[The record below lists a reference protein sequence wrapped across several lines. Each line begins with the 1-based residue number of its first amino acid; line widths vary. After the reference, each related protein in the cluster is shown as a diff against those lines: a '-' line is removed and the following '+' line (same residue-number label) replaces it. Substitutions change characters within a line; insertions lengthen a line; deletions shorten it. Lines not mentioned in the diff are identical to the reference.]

1 MRLRRR
7 FLVFAIL
14 IHCIFIALS
23 ITLLSGNKYFFAAAE
38 LLILVSLAISIH
50 LYRSF
55 LKPLN
60 LIASGIESIKD
71 QDFSTTF
78 VETGQ
83 DELDELIGIYNRM
96 IDQLRK
102 ERVKQREQH
111 FFLQRLIDA
120 SPMGII
126 ILDLDNNITM
136 INPAA
141 AVILDAKSDRVV
153 GHSLDCFEG
162 VPGSQLRG
170 LRPGEARIVSVNGI
184 QTFKCRRSHFLD
196 RGFHRHFIMIEELTR
211 EILSAQKKAY
221 ERVIRMMS
229 HEINNSVGAVNSI
242 LQSAQNYSDQLVPE
256 DRRDFEEATQVAID
270 RNTSLNRFMTNLAD
284 VVRLPLPSTE
294 QCDLHQLLRRVEVLM
309 SAECAKRNI
318 NWDWDMSGE
327 PFIAHIDLQQIEQV
341 LVNIIKNAIE
351 AIGTDGTITVRANA
365 AQSKVLRIYD
375 DGKGITLEEQP
386 HLFTPFYSTKKD
398 GQGIGLTLI
407 REILM
412 NHGFSFNLDSTES
425 GQTLFWIDFRNKR

>member
-1 MRLRRR
+1 MKLRRR
-7 FLVFAIL
+7 FLIFAIL

-23 ITLLSGNKYFFAAAE
+23 ITLLSGNKYLFVAAE

-50 LYRSF
+50 LYKSF

-120 SPMGII
+120 SPMGIV

-141 AVILDAKSDRVV
+141 ETVLEARSDKVV
-153 GHSLDCFEG
+153 GRSLDCFAG
-162 VPGSQLRG
+162 VPGTQLQG

-196 RGFHRHFIMIEELTR
+196 RGFHRHFILIEELTR

-242 LQSAQNYSDQLVPE
+242 LQSSLNYSKQLVPD
-256 DRRDFEEATQVAID
+256 DRRDFEEVTQVAID
-270 RNTSLNRFMTNLAD
+270 RNSSLNRFMSNLAD
-284 VVRLPLPSTE
+284 VVRLPLPSME
-294 QCDLHQLLRRVEVLM
+294 WCNLHELLRRVQVLM
-309 SAECAKRNI
+309 SAECAKRSV
-318 NWDWDMSGE
+318 NWVWDLSDE
-327 PFIAHIDLQQIEQV
+327 PLVVQVDLQQIEQV

-351 AIGTDGTITVRANA
+351 AIGTNGTITVCTDA
-365 AQSKVLRIYD
+365 AESRVLRIFD
-375 DGKGITLEEQP
+375 DGKGIALEERP

-412 NHGFSFNLDSTES
+412 NHGFSFNLESDES
-425 GQTLFWIDFRNKR
+425 GQTLFWIDFRDKR